1 MQKQYVNDTCLCRGQ
16 KWKMSNWQ
24 HWIQK
29 RWPKYTQMS
38 EAKLRAL
45 VHTEVWSYLWGIQW
59 RQWGQHFF
67 IILPVWW
74 STLLHYWI
82 KTTMLST
89 SNQKWV
95 PRLNSKQEPNT
106 KRTRQQHFWR
116 NQSSAFSLVEI
127 PCFGT
132 GQQLQQCFGW
142 YVTTVLWVWRNA
154 LLRWSTVE
162 NVSSAFIWSFI

>member
-1 MQKQYVNDTCLCRGQ
+1 MPLSWAKVKNVQLAALDPE
-16 KWKMSNWQ
+16 KMTEV
-24 HWIQK
+24 
-29 RWPKYTQMS
+29 YTNVRS
-38 EAKLRAL
+38 EAESTSAYWGMKLSLRDPVTPVRA
-45 VHTEVWSYLWGIQW
+45 T
-59 RQWGQHFF
+59 FF

-162 NVSSAFIWSFI
+162 NVSSAFIWSYI